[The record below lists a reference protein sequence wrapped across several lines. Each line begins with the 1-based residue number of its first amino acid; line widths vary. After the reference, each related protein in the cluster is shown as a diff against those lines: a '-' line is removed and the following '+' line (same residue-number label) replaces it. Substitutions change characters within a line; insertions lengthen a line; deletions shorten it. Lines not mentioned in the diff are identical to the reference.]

1 MSIVDGIIV
10 APINNKEP
18 YIVMGL
24 GTYNGVYDV
33 GYAGQNSH
41 KKINPWSKHKP
52 LRVKTPKDLTDAQ
65 FALDDGSYGL
75 VIIDKDT
82 EKEIIGSLPVSLS
95 NIQSL
100 LKYEYRLDAPINNI
114 DYSRLTDFMGY
125 YHGATPAIYYSG
137 ADVREINLFNFKNGT
152 TYINIYLE
160 TNEGNE
166 HYDKC
171 VSLSDIKDC
180 IRWSTL
186 AYGKYHFCC
195 FFSRANLYYT
205 AMAQNNLEELD
216 IEILYPIGK
225 QESNVQ
231 LGTYTYM
238 CYLGLCSEDGDQ
250 ILPLPQFGGKLP
262 LFTLN
267 VVSVFNGHC
276 SVEKIGSYNGQFNG
290 GDIRD
295 TATNITNYQPPSY
308 YDGDIGNNPLKVY
321 NGTGVAFKLNIT
333 LYETMSIDIAEFGIK
348 AFNLPTATEYN
359 FWMQLSTENATRTNG
374 NITFTANTP
383 VTVYAICVAA
393 NIFPPGTSYIP
404 ILYCRGAQMAEVVE
418 LQIDRY

>member
-82 EKEIIGSLPVSLS
+82 EKEIIGSLP
-95 NIQSL
+95 
-100 LKYEYRLDAPINNI
+100 
-114 DYSRLTDFMGY
+114 
-125 YHGATPAIYYSG
+125 
-137 ADVREINLFNFKNGT
+137 
-152 TYINIYLE
+152 
-160 TNEGNE
+160 
-166 HYDKC
+166 